1 MHLSQNQSLT
11 KDHRFVEE
19 LIRNDFVLLLKAA
32 CHNQLKVRKQS
43 MAFLVKLSNNFPSL
57 LTKKQVLHT
66 FLDILTA
73 LSAQFDDVYDSM
85 SHPIVL

>member
-1 MHLSQNQSLT
+1 
-11 KDHRFVEE
+11 
-19 LIRNDFVLLLKAA
+19 
-32 CHNQLKVRKQS
+32 

-57 LTKKQVLHT
+57 LIKKQVLYT